1 MKYLAILKDSVR
13 EAIDNKVIFVMIGL
27 SLLVT
32 LFVFSLGFSPL
43 PPDKMMAR
51 LLRGKLI
58 DLRGLGQGGGVE
70 VHEEAPPA
78 PRPEGKRPDKQP
90 GVAEPDKEAPKAPA
104 EFGKFTVRGVELLK
118 GAPDSP
124 ESSYRYTI
132 ALPLKDKEAADRAR
146 ADPAAEVARLRGLLT
161 KAEMMQYFKVTE
173 VRPLREAPAGGQAEA
188 WPHTAYF
195 QVTTEPVEDSRLVWG
210 HDYSLLWGAVPL
222 GGGAPLGIVLFIS
235 TVSVLGIGSWVTLM
249 VSIIITAFFIPN
261 MLRKGTVDLLL
272 VRPISRSALLTYKYV
287 GGLTFIFVNTSVAI
301 VGMWL
306 ALGVR
311 SGVWANS
318 FLLMIFVYT
327 FFFAILYAVSALF
340 AVLTRSAV
348 VAILVTCGA
357 WFVFFLVGLLYAI
370 GEGNRMRE
378 EMAHVP
384 PERRTSDNA
393 FFRVMRGVHFVLPR
407 TSDLNQL
414 GNQALLYDFLPRQ
427 ALIREGIR
435 AQMEREPFNWTE
447 SIIVSL
453 AFIAVMLGL
462 SCWRFAI
469 KDY

>member
-1 MKYLAILKDSVR
+1 MKYLAILKDSLR

-51 LLRGKLI
+51 LLRGNIL
-58 DLRGLGQGGGVE
+58 DLRGLQQGGDVQ
-70 VHEEAPPA
+70 VHEGAPPQ
-78 PRPEGKRPDKQP
+78 PEDKQP
-90 GVAEPDKEAPKAPA
+90 PHKQPGPIEPGKEAPKQPA
-104 EFGKFTVRGVELLK
+104 EVGQFVARGVELLQ

-132 ALPLKDKEAADRAR
+132 ALPLKSKEEADRVK
-146 ADPAAEVARLRGLLT
+146 ADPAAEIARLRGRLSQ
-161 KAEMMQYFKVTE
+161 AEQMQYFKITD
-173 VRPLREAPAGGQAEA
+173 VRLSPEAPAGGKGEA

-195 QVTTEPVEDSRLVWG
+195 QLTTEPVEDSRLVWG
-210 HDYSLLWGAVPL
+210 HDYSLFWGAVPL

-235 TVSVLGIGSWVTLM
+235 TISVLGIGSWVTLM

-287 GGLTFIFVNTSVAI
+287 GGLTFIFVNTTVAI

-306 ALGVR
+306 ALGLR

-340 AVLTRSAV
+340 AVLTRSAI

-357 WFVFFLVGLLYAI
+357 WFVFFLVGLLYAL
-370 GEGNRMRE
+370 GEGHRIQE
-378 EMAHVP
+378 ERSGVP
-384 PERRTSDNA
+384 PERRTSGNA
-393 FFRVMRGVHFVLPR
+393 FFQVMRAVHFVLPR

-414 GNQALLYDFLPRQ
+414 GNEALIHDFFPRQ
-427 ALIREGIR
+427 ALLREGMR
-435 AQMEREPFNWTE
+435 TRMDQSPFNWTE
-447 SIIVSL
+447 SIAVSL

-462 SCWRFAI
+462 SCWRFAT